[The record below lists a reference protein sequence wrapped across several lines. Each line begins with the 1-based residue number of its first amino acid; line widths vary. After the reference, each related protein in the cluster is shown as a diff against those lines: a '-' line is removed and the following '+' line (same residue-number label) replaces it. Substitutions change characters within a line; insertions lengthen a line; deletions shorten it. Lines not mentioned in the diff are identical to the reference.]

1 MCSFLN
7 LTSKVSKWVSWVRAE
22 FSIQGDVNLVG
33 FDGLMLVQMERQE
46 FLNHWP
52 PFIGDIGWEHF
63 QFVLNRSTQESQ
75 VMIDTF
81 TSFCLFFN
89 FKLERG
95 EY

>member
-1 MCSFLN
+1 M
-7 LTSKVSKWVSWVRAE
+7 SKWVSWVRTE

-33 FDGLMLVQMERQE
+33 FDGLMLVQMDRVE

-75 VMIDTF
+75 VMIATWHIKK
-81 TSFCLFFN
+81 LLILI

-95 EY
+95 GIDFRIQ